1 MRFVVKSDHS
11 VRKLPGSR
19 MLKVNFLEY
28 LDQGTLGCCSLS
40 SLFFGCFSSP
50 TNIHTHSS

>member
-1 MRFVVKSDHS
+1 
-11 VRKLPGSR
+11 